1 MSEQERPA
9 NFLEVYAANWQRSV
23 PWAESRLRF
32 FASLINFLAT
42 PEVETQ
48 LRDWAHDRE
57 KMLGA
62 AARSAP
68 IGSGDFTYWQG
79 ASQEAGMLVD
89 NLFADIRAAR
99 TAQIAFDQTEKE
111 PSDES

>member
-23 PWAESRLRF
+23 PWAESRLQF
-32 FASLINFLAT
+32 FASLVNFLAT
-42 PEVETQ
+42 PEVEAGF
-48 LRDWAHDRE
+48 RDWAHDRE
-57 KMLGA
+57 KMLA
-62 AARSAP
+62 ASARSAG

-79 ASQEAGMLVD
+79 ASQEAGMLVG
-89 NLFADIRAAR
+89 NLFADIRSAR
-99 TAQIAFDQTEKE
+99 TAQLAFEQNEKE